1 MRYHNITKD
10 DMLNGDGLRV
20 VLWVAG
26 CNHCCKECQ
35 NPFTWDP
42 NGGLPFNEE
51 AKQEIFDQLNQ
62 TYISGITFS
71 GGDPLH
77 PANRLEIKNLMMEI
91 KEKYPQKTIWLYTGS
106 VWEEIY
112 QSGFIGNVDIL
123 VDGEFVSE
131 LKDEK
136 LLWKGSSNQ
145 RVIDVQASLAQ
156 EDPRVPILH
165 CQNYSY

>member
-26 CNHCCKECQ
+26 CSHCCKDCQ
-35 NPFTWDP
+35 NPITWDP
-42 NGGLPFNEE
+42 NGGLLFDER
-51 AKQEIFDQLNQ
+51 AKEEIFEQLEK

-77 PANRLEIKNLMMEI
+77 AANRLDVRNLMEEIKT
-91 KEKYPQKTIWLYTGS
+91 KYPDKNIWLYTGD
-106 VWEEIY
+106 VWENILHY
-112 QSGFIGNVDIL
+112 PLLKYVDGL
-123 VDGEFVSE
+123 VDGEYVSD
-131 LKDEK
+131 LKDNK

-145 RVIDVQASLAQ
+145 RVIDVQKTLAQ
-156 EDPRVPILH
+156 TDPTVPVLH
-165 CQNYSY
+165 CQDYD